1 LGNLTASVPAVLPG
15 THLEDIL
22 TITTRRVSVS
32 GIAGLGV
39 IALLA
44 GCGQAPTESG
54 NGGGG
59 EAASD
64 FVPCIVSDQGG
75 FDDKSFNQASFEGIT
90 KAADSLGVEAI
101 DVQSDAEDDYA
112 PNITGLVDQGCS
124 LIVSVGFALAEAT
137 GAAADANPDT
147 QFVMLDDASLT
158 QDNVK
163 PIIYD
168 TAQAAFLAGYA
179 AADTTETGTVGT
191 FGGMQF
197 PTVTIFM
204 DGFADGVAY
213 YNEQK
218 DADVKVVG
226 WDVDAQTGSFTGGF
240 ENNDTAK
247 QLATTLIN
255 QDADI
260 ILPVGG
266 PIFLSAIDAIRDSGK
281 DVKMI
286 GVDADLYETYP
297 EGKELFLTSILK
309 QMSSGVEE
317 VVTSAG
323 EGEFD
328 NTPYVGTL
336 ENEGVGIAPFH
347 DVEDSVSDT
356 LQAERDEIMAGII
369 DGSIEVTSPASPAA
383 E

>member
-1 LGNLTASVPAVLPG
+1 M
-15 THLEDIL
+15 
-22 TITTRRVSVS
+22 TITTRRATLS
-32 GIAGLGV
+32 GLASLGV

-44 GCGQAPTESG
+44 GCGQAPEESG
-54 NGGGG
+54 AGGGD
-59 EAASD
+59 AASD
-64 FVPCIVSDQGG
+64 FTPCIVSDAGG

-90 KAADSLGVEAI
+90 KAADSLGTEVTDVE
-101 DVQSDAEDDYA
+101 SETEDDYA
-112 PNITGLVDQGCS
+112 PNITSLVDEGCD

-137 GAAADANPDT
+137 KAAAEANPDT
-147 QFVMLDDASLT
+147 HFVMLDDNSIEAE
-158 QDNVK
+158 NVK

-218 DADVKVVG
+218 GADVKVVG

-240 ENNDTAK
+240 EQNDTAK

-255 QDADI
+255 QNADI
-260 ILPVGG
+260 LLPVGG
-266 PIFLSAIDAIRDSGK
+266 PIFISAIEAIRDSGK

-297 EGKELFLTSILK
+297 EGAEFFLTSILK
-309 QMSSGVEE
+309 QMSTGVED
-317 VVTSAG
+317 VVTDAG
-323 EGEFD
+323 NGEFD
-328 NTPYVGTL
+328 NAPYVGTL

-347 DVEDSVSDT
+347 DFEDSVSET
-356 LQAERDEIMAGII
+356 LQAELDEISAGII
-369 DGSIEVTSPASPAA
+369 DGSIEVTSPASPSA

>member
-1 LGNLTASVPAVLPG
+1 VCIRPRRPAG
-15 THLEDIL
+15 DFFLEDIL
-22 TITTRRVSVS
+22 TITTRRATLS
-32 GIAGLGV
+32 GLASLGV

-44 GCGQAPTESG
+44 GCGQAPEESG
-54 NGGGG
+54 TGGGD
-59 EAASD
+59 AASD
-64 FVPCIVSDQGG
+64 FLPCIVSDAGG

-90 KAADSLGVEAI
+90 KAADSLGTEVTDVE
-101 DVQSDAEDDYA
+101 SETEDDYA
-112 PNITGLVDQGCS
+112 PNITSLVDEGCN

-137 GAAADANPDT
+137 KSAAEANPDVE
-147 QFVMLDDASLT
+147 FVMLDDNSIEA
-158 QDNVK
+158 DNVK

-218 DADVKVVG
+218 GTDVKVVG

-240 ENNDTAK
+240 EQNDTAK

-255 QDADI
+255 QNADI
-260 ILPVGG
+260 LLPVGG
-266 PIFLSAIDAIRDSGK
+266 PIFISAIEAIRDSGK

-297 EGKELFLTSILK
+297 EGAEFFLTSILK
-309 QMSSGVEE
+309 QMSTGVED
-317 VVTSAG
+317 VVTDAG
-323 EGEFD
+323 NGEFD
-328 NTPYVGTL
+328 NAPYVGTL

-347 DVEDSVSDT
+347 DFEDSVSET
-356 LQAERDEIMAGII
+356 LQAELDEISAGIV
-369 DGSIEVTSPASPAA
+369 DGSIEVTSPASPSA

>member
-1 LGNLTASVPAVLPG
+1 M
-15 THLEDIL
+15 
-22 TITTRRVSVS
+22 TITTRKAALS
-32 GIAGLGV
+32 GLASLGV

-44 GCGQAPTESG
+44 GCGQAPDEDTT
-54 NGGGG
+54 GGGD
-59 EAASD
+59 AASD

-90 KAADSLGVEAI
+90 AAADTLGVEAV
-101 DVQSDAEDDYA
+101 DVQSDAEDDFA
-112 PNITGLVDQGCS
+112 PNLTGLVDQGCN

-137 GAAADANPDT
+137 GAAAEANPDVE
-147 QFVMLDDASLT
+147 FVMLDDSSIEA
-158 QDNVK
+158 DNVK

-179 AADTTETGTVGT
+179 AADTTETGVVGT

-213 YNEQK
+213 YNEEK
-218 DADVKVVG
+218 GTDVQVVG

-240 ENNDTAK
+240 EANDTAK

-255 QDADI
+255 QNADVL
-260 ILPVGG
+260 LPVGG
-266 PIFLSAIDAIRDSGK
+266 PVFISAIEAIRDSGK

-297 EGKELFLTSILK
+297 EGAEFFLTSILK
-309 QMSSGVEE
+309 QMSSGVED
-317 VVTSAG
+317 VVTAAG
-323 EGEFD
+323 DGDFD
-328 NTPYVGTL
+328 NSPYVGTL

-347 DVEDSVSDT
+347 DFEDAVSDT
-356 LQAERDEIMAGII
+356 LQDELDAISAGII
-369 DGSIEVTSPASPAA
+369 DGSIEVTSPASPAT